1 MRTGYAVTKVVA
13 FCGLALT
20 RALAGVGRPVDT
32 LLQVFQGVAWL
43 AVFFCVFRGL
53 PVIVR
58 TLKDYWG
65 RTAEG

>member
-1 MRTGYAVTKVVA
+1 VTKVTA

-20 RALAGVGRPVDT
+20 RALAGMGPPT
-32 LLQVFQGVAWL
+32 HKLLTNFQGVTWL

-65 RTAEG
+65 REVEDV

>member
-1 MRTGYAVTKVVA
+1 MGQPTDTRLTIFQWVT
-13 FCGLALT
+13 
-20 RALAGVGRPVDT
+20 
-32 LLQVFQGVAWL
+32 WL

-65 RTAEG
+65 REVEDV

>member
-1 MRTGYAVTKVVA
+1 VPILLRSFQVVT
-13 FCGLALT
+13 
-20 RALAGVGRPVDT
+20 
-32 LLQVFQGVAWL
+32 WI